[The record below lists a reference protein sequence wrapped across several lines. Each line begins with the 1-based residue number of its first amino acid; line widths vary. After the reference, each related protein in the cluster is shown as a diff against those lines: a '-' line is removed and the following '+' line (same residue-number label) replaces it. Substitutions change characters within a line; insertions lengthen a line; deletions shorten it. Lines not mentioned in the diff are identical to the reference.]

1 MELFRV
7 LVLFLLSPKTPKVL
21 PLSILNLILDKKEEI
36 EKRKKMC
43 LSVAIDQFFDSPLS
57 LSKKYLGKKELK
69 HFSSAGL
76 KALFLQITN
85 LAEFA
90 KSFYACKR
98 LMVST
103 RLDRTNPPT
112 AAEAGISTERHQKK

>member
-1 MELFRV
+1 MELFLV

-57 LSKKYLGKKELK
+57 LSKKCLATVW
-69 HFSSAGL
+69 SSNLHNFVAQ
-76 KALFLQITN
+76 KMFLFLQVGGVY
-85 LAEFA
+85 
-90 KSFYACKR
+90 K
-98 LMVST
+98 
-103 RLDRTNPPT
+103 
-112 AAEAGISTERHQKK
+112 Q